1 MFEDTLCSFYI
12 MRELHER
19 MNFEKNW
26 FLHTNNFL
34 IKYVSMTIYLPI
46 YLFLYPSQC
55 IYLFFYLPIC
65 LSIYLSVLLV
75 IKNMNTH
82 THSRTHTHGH
92 THTILYM
99 SMCISHDLVEKTYV
113 LDRFMSK
120 SKQLLMLIINKF
132 FVNFS
137 KNIRRTYGEMA
148 LLFYW

>member
-99 SMCISHDLVEKTYV
+99 SMCISHDLAEKTYV